1 MLHVKCKYLT
11 RKKHRLLILFQAL
24 DIPER
29 FKLGGWGGLIGRV
42 GGKTRRWGLGGG
54 FLVRFSFSLGKGVG
68 RASEKE

>member
-1 MLHVKCKYLT
+1 M
-11 RKKHRLLILFQAL
+11 
-24 DIPER
+24 
-29 FKLGGWGGLIGRV
+29 IGRV